1 MMIDSSEI
9 LKTLK
14 QIYDGTSS
22 LDMLIEFEEILDTL
36 HIYAYKNWIE
46 GEVVGGPDVSRYWV
60 EVSLMYPYKKMP
72 DPTAA
77 LRLIKHGCY
86 VHYAKYKLQ
95 TSVEVKSPNDV
106 EMDPNTGKRKP
117 KKEITPVW
125 VVKISMP
132 RHFVD
137 EFDSEKIKI
146 NGEEIDMSEVTAAY
160 DQALDSHKKDMDG
173 NDE

>member
-1 MMIDSSEI
+1 MIDDKEI

-14 QIYDGTSS
+14 QIYDGSSS

-46 GEVVGGPDVSRYWV
+46 GEVVGGPEVSRHWI
-60 EVSLMYPYKKMP
+60 EVSLMYPYDKMP
-72 DPTAA
+72 DPTGS
-77 LRLIKHGCY
+77 LRLINHGCY
-86 VHYAKYKLQ
+86 VHFAKYKLQ
-95 TSVEVKSPNDV
+95 TSIEITSTEDV
-106 EMDPNTGKRKP
+106 ELDTRGKRKP
-117 KKEITPVW
+117 KKEIVPVW
-125 VVKISMP
+125 IVKISMP

-160 DQALDSHKKDMDG
+160 DENLDSNKEDDAN
-173 NDE
+173 ND